1 MVINKVWVQRRWLDE
16 RLGHSHYLM
25 FALAIVN
32 FILIAYR
39 YLIEEDTLLPE
50 FVSNLTGFTIMLLV
64 FYIPISIL
72 IGYWH
77 RHTQLSTEN
86 VIKRLEDPW
95 FAHISRLVLDMNLG
109 RASKKEIDEMQE
121 FLSKIYSNEKN

>member
-1 MVINKVWVQRRWLDE
+1 
-16 RLGHSHYLM
+16 
-25 FALAIVN
+25 
-32 FILIAYR
+32 
-39 YLIEEDTLLPE
+39 
-50 FVSNLTGFTIMLLV
+50 MLLV